1 MAYIYKKNVGGK
13 PYYYLRISK
22 RINSKVVAKDIAY
35 LGNNI
40 SEIQKKLDALP
51 KKHQTGIRKGYRN
64 IKNFIESNHY
74 LNKVKKLK
82 KDDYLDEELHRKVEA
97 TRLHFQN
104 SFLKNHDQ
112 TIKETYES
120 FLVEFAYNT
129 TSIEGNTIT
138 LKEAAKLL
146 LEDLTPKERT
156 PREIFD
162 LQNTRK
168 VFFYL
173 LEEKPIFNE
182 ELIIKIHD
190 SLLENIDVRKG
201 YRNHEIRVFKSR
213 FKASEAKYVQTDI
226 KILFKWYKIYQKKL
240 HPLALACL
248 FHQKFEKI
256 HPFSDG
262 NGRTG
267 RMIMN
272 YILFTH
278 NYPFVIIQKEKRSK
292 YLDALSK
299 ADKADINNI
308 DSKYFKNLVNH
319 VATELIES
327 YWECFNI

>member
-1 MAYIYKKNVGGK
+1 MAYIYRKIVGGK
-13 PYYYLRISK
+13 SYYYLRISK
-22 RINSKVVAKDIAY
+22 RINGKVVAKDIAY
-35 LGNNI
+35 LGSKI
-40 SEIQKKLDALP
+40 SEIQNKLDTLP
-51 KKHQTGIRKGYRN
+51 KKYQTDIRKGYRN

-74 LNKVKKLK
+74 LSKVSKLK
-82 KDDYLDEELHRKVEA
+82 KDNYLNDELHQKVEA
-97 TRLHFQN
+97 AKLHFQD
-104 SFLKNHDQ
+104 SFLKNHYQ
-112 TIKETYES
+112 TIKETYEN
-120 FLVEFAYNT
+120 FLIEFAYNT

-168 VFFYL
+168 VFFNL
-173 LEEKPIFNE
+173 VEEKPKFNE
-182 ELIIKIHD
+182 ELIIKTHD
-190 SLLENIDVRKG
+190 LLLENIDVRKG
-201 YRNHEIRVFKSR
+201 YRNYEIRVFKSR
-213 FKASEAKYVQTDI
+213 FKASEAKYVPTDM
-226 KILFKWYKIYQKKL
+226 KILLKWYKNYQKKL
-240 HPLALACL
+240 HPLVLASL

-278 NYPFVIIQKEKRSK
+278 NYPFVIIQKENRSQ

-308 DSKYFKNLVNH
+308 DPTYFKKLVNH
-319 VATELIES
+319 VATELVGS
-327 YWECFNI
+327 YWKDFNI